1 VRWLKWIS
9 LPVLGL
15 LLSAVVQTAGSVE
28 APLSSPAAVPADQQL
43 DTAVAQLNQYFQQR
57 WQQAGLQ
64 PAAQAD
70 ELTVF
75 RRVSLALFG
84 CVPALAEIK
93 AFEQDQQ
100 PNRLD
105 RWIVRMLQDDR
116 FGRYFADR
124 LARSL
129 TGVEQG
135 PLFIFRRDRLRDW
148 LAEQLLADA
157 SWGRMT
163 RDLIAAEG
171 LWTDQ
176 PAANFITIARLENE
190 ELDEV
195 KLAGRTARMFLG
207 QRIDCAQCHDHPF
220 DPQWKQRHFEG
231 LAAWYCQATVSL
243 AGVTDFDRDKNQQP
257 VVYKVAE
264 PGKDQQSGRTVD
276 PAVPFNEDWLPATGS
291 LRSRLATWV
300 THPDNRRFE
309 RAIANRIW
317 GLMVGRPLLD
327 PVDDL
332 PHPEDS
338 APPDALDLLGAEFR
352 RRGEKLSVLIRLIA
366 LSQPWQLSSESPEQ
380 DLQLLRQQQD
390 HWAVF
395 PLVRLRPEQVI
406 GSLFQAGRVRMVDQN
421 SHPLIRFQKMTSE
434 NDFIQEYGDAGE
446 DELNAQSGSIT
457 QSLLKMNGR
466 FTADSLKVDLL
477 SGPAEVLQLS
487 PDDATIIENSFLMC
501 LTRRPSAEEQQY
513 FLEQLK
519 DNRNQAVEDLFW
531 ALFNSPEF
539 SWNH

>member
-1 VRWLKWIS
+1 MRWLKWIS

-28 APLSSPAAVPADQQL
+28 AILSPPAAVPADQQL

-64 PAAQAD
+64 PAVQAD

-93 AFEQDQQ
+93 AFQQDQQ

-195 KLAGRTARMFLG
+195 KLAGRTARAFLG

-421 SHPLIRFQKMTSE
+421 SHPLIRFQKLTSE

-446 DELNAQSGSIT
+446 DELNAQSGTIT

-477 SGPAEVLQLS
+477 SGPAELLQLS

-519 DNRNQAVEDLFW
+519 NNRNQAVEDLFW

>member
-1 VRWLKWIS
+1 MRWVSWLSI
-9 LPVLGL
+9 PVLL
-15 LLSAVVQTAGSVE
+15 LLLVAVVQTAGSVE
-28 APLSSPAAVPADQQL
+28 APLTAAPEIPAQQRL
-43 DTAVAQLNQYFQQR
+43 DTAVQRLNQRFQQR

-64 PAAQAD
+64 PVAQAD
-70 ELTVF
+70 DLTVF

-84 CVPALAEIK
+84 CVPALAEIR

-100 PNRLD
+100 PDRLD
-105 RWIVRMLQDDR
+105 RWIVRMLRDDR

-148 LAEQLLADA
+148 LAQLLLADA
-157 SWGRMT
+157 AWGQMT

-176 PAANFITIARLENE
+176 PAANFLTIARMENE
-190 ELDEV
+190 ELDET
-195 KLAGRTARMFLG
+195 KLAGRTVRAFLG

-220 DPQWKQRHFEG
+220 DPFWKQGHFEG
-231 LAAWYCQATVSL
+231 FAAWYCQATVSL
-243 AGVTDFDRDKNQQP
+243 AGVTDFDRDKSQQP
-257 VVYKVAE
+257 VVYRIMDGGAE
-264 PGKDQQSGRTVD
+264 NKTGRVVD
-276 PAVPFNEDWLPATGS
+276 PNVPFHAEWLPDQGS
-291 LRSRLATWV
+291 LRSRLAAWV
-300 THPDNRRFE
+300 THPENRRFE

-317 GLMVGRPLLD
+317 GLMAGRPLHE

-332 PHPEDS
+332 PHPSDQSE
-338 APPDALDLLGAEFR
+338 PDVLDLLGTEFR
-352 RRGEKLSVLIRLIA
+352 TRGERLSVLIRLIA
-366 LSQPWQLSSESPEQ
+366 LSQPFQLSSENPEQ
-380 DLQLLRQQQD
+380 DAALLQAQEEQ
-390 HWAVF
+390 WAVF

-406 GSLFQAGRVRMVDQN
+406 GSLFQAGRVRAVDQN
-421 SHPLIRFQKMTSE
+421 SHPLIRFQKLTSE

-446 DELNAQSGSIT
+446 DELNAQAGTIS

-466 FTADSLKVDLL
+466 FTSDSAKVDLL
-477 SGPAEVLQLS
+477 SGPAEVLRFS
-487 PDDATIIENSFLMC
+487 TDDTAVIENSFLMC
-501 LTRRPSAEEQQY
+501 LTRRPTADEQTY
-513 FLEQLK
+513 FLQQLK
-519 DNRNQAVEDLFW
+519 TNRTQSVEDLFW

>member
-1 VRWLKWIS
+1 MQWLKWIS

-28 APLSSPAAVPADQQL
+28 APLSPPAAVPADQRL
-43 DTAVAQLNQYFQQR
+43 DTAVAQLNQYFQQQ

-75 RRVSLALFG
+75 RRLSLALFG

-100 PNRLD
+100 PDRLD

-148 LAEQLLADA
+148 LAEQLLQDA

-163 RDLIAAEG
+163 RELIAAEG

-195 KLAGRTARMFLG
+195 KLAGRTARAFLG

-264 PGKDQQSGRTVD
+264 PGKDQQSGRAVD
-276 PAVPFNEDWLPATGS
+276 PAVPFNEDWLPTSGS
-291 LRSRLATWV
+291 LRSRLAAWV

-332 PHPEDS
+332 PHPEDE
-338 APPDALDLLGAEFR
+338 AAPDALDLLGAEFR
-352 RRGEKLSVLIRLIA
+352 RRGERLSVLIRLIA
-366 LSQPWQLSSESPEQ
+366 LSQPWQLSSESLEQ
-380 DLQLLRQQQD
+380 DVQLLRQQQD

-421 SHPLIRFQKMTSE
+421 SHPLIRFQKLTSE

-446 DELNAQSGSIT
+446 DELNAQSGTIT

-501 LTRRPSAEEQQY
+501 LTRRPSDEEQQY

>member
-1 VRWLKWIS
+1 
-9 LPVLGL
+9 
-15 LLSAVVQTAGSVE
+15 
-28 APLSSPAAVPADQQL
+28 
-43 DTAVAQLNQYFQQR
+43 
-57 WQQAGLQ
+57 
-64 PAAQAD
+64 
-70 ELTVF
+70 
-75 RRVSLALFG
+75 
-84 CVPALAEIK
+84 
-93 AFEQDQQ
+93 
-100 PNRLD
+100 
-105 RWIVRMLQDDR
+105 
-116 FGRYFADR
+116 
-124 LARSL
+124 
-129 TGVEQG
+129 
-135 PLFIFRRDRLRDW
+135 
-148 LAEQLLADA
+148 
-157 SWGRMT
+157 
-163 RDLIAAEG
+163 
-171 LWTDQ
+171 
-176 PAANFITIARLENE
+176 
-190 ELDEV
+190 
-195 KLAGRTARMFLG
+195 
-207 QRIDCAQCHDHPF
+207 
-220 DPQWKQRHFEG
+220 
-231 LAAWYCQATVSL
+231 
-243 AGVTDFDRDKNQQP
+243 
-257 VVYKVAE
+257 
-264 PGKDQQSGRTVD
+264 
-276 PAVPFNEDWLPATGS
+276 DWLPATGS

-421 SHPLIRFQKMTSE
+421 SHPLIRFQKLTSE

-446 DELNAQSGSIT
+446 DELNAQSGTIT

-477 SGPAEVLQLS
+477 SGPAELLQLS

>member
-1 VRWLKWIS
+1 MQWLKWIS

-28 APLSSPAAVPADQQL
+28 TPLSPPAAVPADQRL
-43 DTAVAQLNQYFQQR
+43 DTAVAQLNQYFQQQ

-75 RRVSLALFG
+75 RRLSLALFG

-100 PNRLD
+100 PDRLD

-148 LAEQLLADA
+148 LAEQLLQDA

-163 RDLIAAEG
+163 RELIAAEG

-195 KLAGRTARMFLG
+195 KLAGRTARAFLG

-264 PGKDQQSGRTVD
+264 PGKDQQSGRAVD
-276 PAVPFNEDWLPATGS
+276 PAVPFNEDWLPTSGS
-291 LRSRLATWV
+291 LRSRLAAWV

-332 PHPEDS
+332 PHPEDG
-338 APPDALDLLGAEFR
+338 AAPDALDLLGAEFR
-352 RRGEKLSVLIRLIA
+352 RRGERLSVLIRLIA
-366 LSQPWQLSSESPEQ
+366 LSQPWQLSSESLEQ
-380 DLQLLRQQQD
+380 DVRLLRQQQD

-421 SHPLIRFQKMTSE
+421 SHPLIRFQKLTSE

-446 DELNAQSGSIT
+446 DELNAQSGTIT

-477 SGPAEVLQLS
+477 TGPAEVLQLS

-501 LTRRPSAEEQQY
+501 LTRRPSDEEQQY

>member
-28 APLSSPAAVPADQQL
+28 AILSPPAAVPADQQL

-64 PAAQAD
+64 PAVQAD

-93 AFEQDQQ
+93 AFQQDQQ

-195 KLAGRTARMFLG
+195 KLAGRTARAFLG

-421 SHPLIRFQKMTSE
+421 SHPLIRFQKLTSE

-446 DELNAQSGSIT
+446 DELNAQSGTIT

-477 SGPAEVLQLS
+477 SGPAELLQLS

-519 DNRNQAVEDLFW
+519 NNRNQAVEDLFW

>member
-1 VRWLKWIS
+1 VRWLTWIS

-28 APLSSPAAVPADQQL
+28 TPLSAPPAVPESQRLDAAVKR
-43 DTAVAQLNQYFQQR
+43 LNQYFQQR
-57 WQQAGLQ
+57 WQQAGVQ
-64 PAAQAD
+64 PVAQAD

-93 AFEQDQQ
+93 AFEQDLQ
-100 PNRLD
+100 PDRLD
-105 RWIVRMLQDDR
+105 RWIVRMLRDER

-148 LAEQLLADA
+148 LAEQVLADA
-157 SWGRMT
+157 SWARMT

-176 PAANFITIARLENE
+176 PAANFITIARMENE
-190 ELDEV
+190 EIDET
-195 KLAGRTARMFLG
+195 KLAGRTVRAFLG

-220 DPQWKQRHFEG
+220 DPQWKQPHFEG

-243 AGVTDFDRDKNQQP
+243 AGVTDFDRDKAEQP
-257 VVYKVAE
+257 VVYRITE
-264 PGKDQQSGRTVD
+264 PGRESESGRTVD
-276 PAVPFNEDWLPATGS
+276 PAVPFNAEWLPAEGS
-291 LRSRLATWV
+291 LRSRLAAWV
-300 THPDNRRFE
+300 THPKNRRFE

-317 GLMVGRPLLD
+317 GLMIGRPLQD

-332 PHPEDS
+332 PHPEDF
-338 APPDALDLLGAEFR
+338 AAPDALDLLGSEFR
-352 RRGEKLSVLIRLIA
+352 NRGERLSVLIRLIA
-366 LSQPWQLSSESPEQ
+366 LSQPFNLSSESSEQ
-380 DLQLLRQQQD
+380 DVLLLKQQQQ

-421 SHPLIRFQKMTSE
+421 SHPLIRFQKLTSE

-446 DELNAQSGSIT
+446 DELNPQSGTIT

-466 FTADSLKVDLL
+466 FTAESLKVDLL

-487 PDDATIIENSFLMC
+487 PDDATVIENSFLMC
-501 LTRRPSAEEQQY
+501 LTRRPAAAEQQY

-519 DNRNQAVEDLFW
+519 NNRSQAVEDLFW

>member
-1 VRWLKWIS
+1 MRWLKWIS

>member
-1 VRWLKWIS
+1 V
-9 LPVLGL
+9 L
-15 LLSAVVQTAGSVE
+15 LLLLVAVVQTAGSVE
-28 APLSSPAAVPADQQL
+28 APLTAAPEIPAQQRL
-43 DTAVAQLNQYFQQR
+43 DTAVQRLNQRFQQR

-64 PAAQAD
+64 PVAQAD
-70 ELTVF
+70 DLTVF

-84 CVPALAEIK
+84 CVPALAEIR

-100 PNRLD
+100 PDRLD
-105 RWIVRMLQDDR
+105 RWIVRMLRDDR

-148 LAEQLLADA
+148 LAQLLLADA
-157 SWGRMT
+157 AWGQMT

-176 PAANFITIARLENE
+176 PAANFLTIARMENE
-190 ELDEV
+190 ELDET
-195 KLAGRTARMFLG
+195 KLAGRTVRAFLG

-220 DPQWKQRHFEG
+220 DPFWKQGHFEG
-231 LAAWYCQATVSL
+231 FAAWYCQATVSL
-243 AGVTDFDRDKNQQP
+243 AGVTDFDRDKSQQP
-257 VVYKVAE
+257 VVYRIMDGGAE
-264 PGKDQQSGRTVD
+264 NKTGRVVD
-276 PAVPFNEDWLPATGS
+276 PNVPFHAEWLPDQGS
-291 LRSRLATWV
+291 LRSRLAAWV
-300 THPDNRRFE
+300 THPENRRFE

-317 GLMVGRPLLD
+317 GLMAGRPLHE

-332 PHPEDS
+332 PHPSDQSE
-338 APPDALDLLGAEFR
+338 PDVLDLLGTEFR
-352 RRGEKLSVLIRLIA
+352 TRGERLSVLIRLIA
-366 LSQPWQLSSESPEQ
+366 LSQPFQLSSENPEQ
-380 DLQLLRQQQD
+380 DAALLQAQEEQ
-390 HWAVF
+390 WAVF

-406 GSLFQAGRVRMVDQN
+406 GSLFQAGRVRAVDQN
-421 SHPLIRFQKMTSE
+421 SHPLIRFQKLTSE

-446 DELNAQSGSIT
+446 DELNAQAGTIS

-466 FTADSLKVDLL
+466 FTSDSAKVDLL
-477 SGPAEVLQLS
+477 SGPAEVLRFS
-487 PDDATIIENSFLMC
+487 TDDTAVIENSFLMC
-501 LTRRPSAEEQQY
+501 LTRRPTADEQTY
-513 FLEQLK
+513 FLQQLK
-519 DNRNQAVEDLFW
+519 TNRTQSVEDLFW

>member
-1 VRWLKWIS
+1 MRWLKWIS

-28 APLSSPAAVPADQQL
+28 ALLSSPAAVPADQQL

>member
-1 VRWLKWIS
+1 MQWLKWIS

-28 APLSSPAAVPADQQL
+28 APLSPPAAVPADQRL
-43 DTAVAQLNQYFQQR
+43 DTAVAQLNQYFQQQ

-75 RRVSLALFG
+75 RRLSLALFG

-100 PNRLD
+100 PDRLD

-148 LAEQLLADA
+148 LAEQLLQDA

-163 RDLIAAEG
+163 RELIAAEG

-195 KLAGRTARMFLG
+195 KLAGRTARAFLG

-264 PGKDQQSGRTVD
+264 PGKDQQSGRAVD
-276 PAVPFNEDWLPATGS
+276 PAVPFNEDWLPTSGS
-291 LRSRLATWV
+291 LRSRLAAWV

-332 PHPEDS
+332 PHPEDGA
-338 APPDALDLLGAEFR
+338 APDGLDLLGAEFR
-352 RRGEKLSVLIRLIA
+352 RRGERLSVLIRLIA
-366 LSQPWQLSSESPEQ
+366 LSQPWQLSSESLEQ
-380 DLQLLRQQQD
+380 DVQLLRQQQD

-421 SHPLIRFQKMTSE
+421 SHPLIRFQKLTSE

-446 DELNAQSGSIT
+446 D
-457 QSLLKMNGR
+457 
-466 FTADSLKVDLL
+466 
-477 SGPAEVLQLS
+477 
-487 PDDATIIENSFLMC
+487 
-501 LTRRPSAEEQQY
+501 
-513 FLEQLK
+513 
-519 DNRNQAVEDLFW
+519 
-531 ALFNSPEF
+531 
-539 SWNH
+539 

>member
-1 VRWLKWIS
+1 MQWLKWIS

-28 APLSSPAAVPADQQL
+28 APLSPPAAVPADQRL
-43 DTAVAQLNQYFQQR
+43 DTAVAQLNQYFQQQ

-75 RRVSLALFG
+75 RRLSLALFG

-100 PNRLD
+100 PDRLD

-148 LAEQLLADA
+148 LAEQLLQDA

-163 RDLIAAEG
+163 RELIAAEG

-195 KLAGRTARMFLG
+195 KLAGRTARAFLG

-264 PGKDQQSGRTVD
+264 PGKDQQSGRAVD
-276 PAVPFNEDWLPATGS
+276 PAVPFNEDWLPTSGS
-291 LRSRLATWV
+291 LRSRLAAWV

-332 PHPEDS
+332 PHPEDGA
-338 APPDALDLLGAEFR
+338 APDGLDLLGAEFR
-352 RRGEKLSVLIRLIA
+352 RRGERLSVLIRLIA
-366 LSQPWQLSSESPEQ
+366 LSQPWQLSSESLEQ
-380 DLQLLRQQQD
+380 DVQLLRQQQD

-421 SHPLIRFQKMTSE
+421 SHPLIRFQKLTSE

-446 DELNAQSGSIT
+446 DELNAQSGTIT

-501 LTRRPSAEEQQY
+501 LTRRPSDEEQQY

>member
-1 VRWLKWIS
+1 MQWLKWIS

-28 APLSSPAAVPADQQL
+28 APLSPPAAVPADQRL
-43 DTAVAQLNQYFQQR
+43 DTAVAQLNQYFQQQ

-75 RRVSLALFG
+75 RRLSLALFG

-100 PNRLD
+100 PDRLD

-148 LAEQLLADA
+148 LAEQLLQDA

-163 RDLIAAEG
+163 RELIAAEG

-195 KLAGRTARMFLG
+195 KLAGRTARAFLG

-264 PGKDQQSGRTVD
+264 PGKDQQSGRAVD
-276 PAVPFNEDWLPATGS
+276 PAVPFNEDWLPTSGS
-291 LRSRLATWV
+291 LRSRLAAWV

-332 PHPEDS
+332 PHPEDGA
-338 APPDALDLLGAEFR
+338 APDGLDLLGAEFR
-352 RRGEKLSVLIRLIA
+352 RRGERLSVLIRLIA
-366 LSQPWQLSSESPEQ
+366 LSQPWQLSSESLEQ
-380 DLQLLRQQQD
+380 DVQLLRQQQD

-421 SHPLIRFQKMTSE
+421 SHPLIRFQKLTSE

-446 DELNAQSGSIT
+446 DELNAQSGTIT

-501 LTRRPSAEEQQY
+501 LTRRPSDEEQQY

-539 SWNH
+539 AWNH

>member
-1 VRWLKWIS
+1 MQWLKWIS

-28 APLSSPAAVPADQQL
+28 TPLSTPAAVPADQRL
-43 DTAVAQLNQYFQQR
+43 DTAVAQLNQYFQQQ

-75 RRVSLALFG
+75 RRLSLALFG

-100 PNRLD
+100 PDRLD

-148 LAEQLLADA
+148 LAEQLLQDA

-163 RDLIAAEG
+163 RELIAAEG

-195 KLAGRTARMFLG
+195 KLAGRTARAFLG

-264 PGKDQQSGRTVD
+264 PGKDQQSGRAVD
-276 PAVPFNEDWLPATGS
+276 PAVPFNEDWLPTSGS
-291 LRSRLATWV
+291 LRSRLAAWV

-332 PHPEDS
+332 PHPEDG
-338 APPDALDLLGAEFR
+338 AAPDALDLLGAEFR
-352 RRGEKLSVLIRLIA
+352 RRGERLSVLIRLIA
-366 LSQPWQLSSESPEQ
+366 LSQPWQLSSESLEQ
-380 DLQLLRQQQD
+380 DVQLLRQQQD

-421 SHPLIRFQKMTSE
+421 SHPLIRFQKLTSE

-446 DELNAQSGSIT
+446 DELNAQSGTIT

-477 SGPAEVLQLS
+477 TGPAEVLQLS

-501 LTRRPSAEEQQY
+501 LTRRPSDEEQQY

>member
-1 VRWLKWIS
+1 MRWVSWLSI
-9 LPVLGL
+9 PVLL
-15 LLSAVVQTAGSVE
+15 LLLVAVVQTAGSVE
-28 APLSSPAAVPADQQL
+28 APLTAAPEIPAQQRL
-43 DTAVAQLNQYFQQR
+43 DTAVQRLNQRFQQR

-64 PAAQAD
+64 PVAQAD
-70 ELTVF
+70 DLTVF

-84 CVPALAEIK
+84 CVPALAEIR

-100 PNRLD
+100 PDRLD
-105 RWIVRMLQDDR
+105 RWIVRMLRDDR

-148 LAEQLLADA
+148 LAQQLLADA
-157 SWGRMT
+157 AWGQMT

-176 PAANFITIARLENE
+176 PAANFLTIARMENE
-190 ELDEV
+190 ELDET
-195 KLAGRTARMFLG
+195 KLAGRTVRAFLG

-220 DPQWKQRHFEG
+220 DPFWKQGHFEG
-231 LAAWYCQATVSL
+231 FAAWYCQATVSL
-243 AGVTDFDRDKNQQP
+243 AGVTDFDRDKSQQP
-257 VVYKVAE
+257 VVYRIMDGGAE
-264 PGKDQQSGRTVD
+264 NKTGRVVD
-276 PAVPFNEDWLPATGS
+276 PNVPFHAEWLPDQGS
-291 LRSRLATWV
+291 LRSRLAAWV
-300 THPDNRRFE
+300 THPENRRFE

-317 GLMVGRPLLD
+317 GLMAGRPLHE

-332 PHPEDS
+332 PHPSDQSE
-338 APPDALDLLGAEFR
+338 PDVLDLLGTEFR
-352 RRGEKLSVLIRLIA
+352 TRGERLSVLIRLIA
-366 LSQPWQLSSESPEQ
+366 LSQPFQLSSENPEQ
-380 DLQLLRQQQD
+380 DAALLQAQEEQ
-390 HWAVF
+390 WAVF

-406 GSLFQAGRVRMVDQN
+406 GSLFQAGRVRAVDQN
-421 SHPLIRFQKMTSE
+421 SHPLIRFQKLTSE

-446 DELNAQSGSIT
+446 DELNAQAGTIS

-466 FTADSLKVDLL
+466 FTSDSAKVDLL
-477 SGPAEVLQLS
+477 SGPAEVLRFS
-487 PDDATIIENSFLMC
+487 TDDTAVIENSFLMC
-501 LTRRPSAEEQQY
+501 LTRRPTADEQTY
-513 FLEQLK
+513 FLQQLK
-519 DNRNQAVEDLFW
+519 TNRTQSVEDLFW

>member
-1 VRWLKWIS
+1 MRWLKWIS

-28 APLSSPAAVPADQQL
+28 APLSPPAAVPADQQL

-64 PAAQAD
+64 PAVQAD

-93 AFEQDQQ
+93 AFQQDQQ

-195 KLAGRTARMFLG
+195 KLAGRTARAFLG

-243 AGVTDFDRDKNQQP
+243 AGVTDFDRDKNQLP

-421 SHPLIRFQKMTSE
+421 SHPLIRFQKLTSE

-446 DELNAQSGSIT
+446 DELNAQSGTIT

-477 SGPAEVLQLS
+477 SGPAELLQLS

>member
-1 VRWLKWIS
+1 MRWLKWIS

-28 APLSSPAAVPADQQL
+28 APLSPPAAVPADQQL

-64 PAAQAD
+64 PAVQAD

-93 AFEQDQQ
+93 AFQQDQQ

-195 KLAGRTARMFLG
+195 KLAGRTARAFLG

-220 DPQWKQRHFEG
+220 DPQ
-231 LAAWYCQATVSL
+231 
-243 AGVTDFDRDKNQQP
+243 
-257 VVYKVAE
+257 
-264 PGKDQQSGRTVD
+264 
-276 PAVPFNEDWLPATGS
+276 
-291 LRSRLATWV
+291 
-300 THPDNRRFE
+300 
-309 RAIANRIW
+309 
-317 GLMVGRPLLD
+317 
-327 PVDDL
+327 
-332 PHPEDS
+332 
-338 APPDALDLLGAEFR
+338 
-352 RRGEKLSVLIRLIA
+352 
-366 LSQPWQLSSESPEQ
+366 
-380 DLQLLRQQQD
+380 
-390 HWAVF
+390 
-395 PLVRLRPEQVI
+395 
-406 GSLFQAGRVRMVDQN
+406 
-421 SHPLIRFQKMTSE
+421 
-434 NDFIQEYGDAGE
+434 
-446 DELNAQSGSIT
+446 
-457 QSLLKMNGR
+457 
-466 FTADSLKVDLL
+466 
-477 SGPAEVLQLS
+477 
-487 PDDATIIENSFLMC
+487 
-501 LTRRPSAEEQQY
+501 
-513 FLEQLK
+513 
-519 DNRNQAVEDLFW
+519 
-531 ALFNSPEF
+531 
-539 SWNH
+539 

>member
-1 VRWLKWIS
+1 V
-9 LPVLGL
+9 L
-15 LLSAVVQTAGSVE
+15 LLLLVAVVQTAGSVE
-28 APLSSPAAVPADQQL
+28 APLTAAPEIPAQQRL
-43 DTAVAQLNQYFQQR
+43 DTAVQRLNQRFQQR

-64 PAAQAD
+64 PVAQAD
-70 ELTVF
+70 DLTVF

-84 CVPALAEIK
+84 CVPALAEIR

-100 PNRLD
+100 PDRLD
-105 RWIVRMLQDDR
+105 RWIVRMLRDDR

-148 LAEQLLADA
+148 LAQLLLADA
-157 SWGRMT
+157 AWGQMT

-176 PAANFITIARLENE
+176 PAANFLTIARMENE
-190 ELDEV
+190 ELDET
-195 KLAGRTARMFLG
+195 KLAGRTVRAFLG

-220 DPQWKQRHFEG
+220 DPFWKQGHFEG
-231 LAAWYCQATVSL
+231 FAAWYCQATVSL
-243 AGVTDFDRDKNQQP
+243 AGVTDFDRDKSQQP
-257 VVYKVAE
+257 VVYRIMDGGAE
-264 PGKDQQSGRTVD
+264 NKTGRVVD
-276 PAVPFNEDWLPATGS
+276 PNVPFHAEWLPDQGS
-291 LRSRLATWV
+291 LRSRLAAWV
-300 THPDNRRFE
+300 THPENRRFE

-317 GLMVGRPLLD
+317 GLMAGRPLHE

-332 PHPEDS
+332 PHPSDQSE
-338 APPDALDLLGAEFR
+338 PDVLDLLGTEFR
-352 RRGEKLSVLIRLIA
+352 TRGERLSVLIRLIA
-366 LSQPWQLSSESPEQ
+366 LSQPFQLSSENPEQ
-380 DLQLLRQQQD
+380 DSALLQAQEEQ
-390 HWAVF
+390 WAVF

-406 GSLFQAGRVRMVDQN
+406 GSLFQAGRVRAVDQN
-421 SHPLIRFQKMTSE
+421 SHPLIRFQKLTSE

-446 DELNAQSGSIT
+446 DELNAQAGTIS

-466 FTADSLKVDLL
+466 FTSDSAKVDLL
-477 SGPAEVLQLS
+477 SGPAEVLRFS
-487 PDDATIIENSFLMC
+487 TDDTAVIENSFLMC
-501 LTRRPSAEEQQY
+501 LTRRPTADEQTY
-513 FLEQLK
+513 FLQQLK
-519 DNRNQAVEDLFW
+519 TNRTQSVEDLFW

>member
-1 VRWLKWIS
+1 VQWLKWTS

-28 APLSSPAAVPADQQL
+28 APLSPPAAVPADQRL
-43 DTAVAQLNQYFQQR
+43 DTAVAQLNQYFQQQ

-75 RRVSLALFG
+75 RRLSLALFG

-100 PNRLD
+100 PDRLD

-148 LAEQLLADA
+148 LAEQLLQDA

-163 RDLIAAEG
+163 RELIAAEG

-195 KLAGRTARMFLG
+195 KLAGRTARAFLG

-264 PGKDQQSGRTVD
+264 PGKDQQSGRAVD
-276 PAVPFNEDWLPATGS
+276 PAVPFNEDWLPTSGS
-291 LRSRLATWV
+291 LRSRLAAWV

-332 PHPEDS
+332 PHPEDE
-338 APPDALDLLGAEFR
+338 AAPDALDLLGAEFR
-352 RRGEKLSVLIRLIA
+352 RRGERLSVLIRLIA
-366 LSQPWQLSSESPEQ
+366 LSQPWQLSSESLEQ
-380 DLQLLRQQQD
+380 DVQLLRQQQD

-421 SHPLIRFQKMTSE
+421 SHPLIRFQKLTSE

-446 DELNAQSGSIT
+446 DELNAQSGTIT

-501 LTRRPSAEEQQY
+501 LTRRPSDEEQQY

>member
-1 VRWLKWIS
+1 MQWLKWIS

-28 APLSSPAAVPADQQL
+28 APLSPPAAVPADQRL
-43 DTAVAQLNQYFQQR
+43 DTAVAQLNQYFQQQ

-75 RRVSLALFG
+75 RRLSLALFG

-100 PNRLD
+100 PDRLD

-148 LAEQLLADA
+148 LAEQLLQDA

-163 RDLIAAEG
+163 RELIAAEG

-195 KLAGRTARMFLG
+195 KLAGRTARAFLG

-264 PGKDQQSGRTVD
+264 PGKDQQSGRAVD
-276 PAVPFNEDWLPATGS
+276 PAVPFNEDWLPTSGS
-291 LRSRLATWV
+291 LRSRLAAWV

-332 PHPEDS
+332 PHPEDGA
-338 APPDALDLLGAEFR
+338 APDGLDLLGAEFR
-352 RRGEKLSVLIRLIA
+352 RRGERLSVLIRLIA
-366 LSQPWQLSSESPEQ
+366 LSQPWQLSSESLEQ
-380 DLQLLRQQQD
+380 DVQLLRQQQD

-421 SHPLIRFQKMTSE
+421 SHPLIRFQKLTSE

-446 DELNAQSGSIT
+446 DELNAQSGTIT

-487 PDDATIIENSFLMC
+487 PDDATIIEHSFLMC
-501 LTRRPSAEEQQY
+501 LTRRPSDEEQQY